1 MAYTD
6 LVINGDRLL
15 VSIPHPFDPKDRQH
29 KVFVVVN
36 TLKDQAREVGGSGKI
51 VKINTKNNG
60 AVYIGRS
67 PVIARV

>member
-6 LVINGDRLL
+6 LVMNGDRLL

-29 KVFVVVN
+29 KVYIVVN
-36 TLKDQAREVGGSGKI
+36 TLKHQAREVSGSGKI
-51 VKINTKNNG
+51 FKINTKNNG
-60 AVYIGRS
+60 SVYIGRN